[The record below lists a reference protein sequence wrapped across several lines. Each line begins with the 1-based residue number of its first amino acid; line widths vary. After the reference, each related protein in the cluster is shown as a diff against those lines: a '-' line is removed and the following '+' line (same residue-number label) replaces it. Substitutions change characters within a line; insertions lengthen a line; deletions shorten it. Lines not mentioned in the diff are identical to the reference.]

1 MKLGRREQFK
11 NLEVEILRGS
21 WSECEPESAKY
32 SFRPSNWSVLA
43 LVRFRLLVNMG
54 LQAATSDVQLR
65 DLQLR
70 QTAAFNYQLP
80 TSAMSADTNKENIAD
95 GLLAPLEDTSVGTRK
110 AKKSRSL
117 SAGPGSLNV
126 PLKEESGN
134 RRKV

>member
-1 MKLGRREQFK
+1 
-11 NLEVEILRGS
+11 
-21 WSECEPESAKY
+21 
-32 SFRPSNWSVLA
+32 
-43 LVRFRLLVNMG
+43 
-54 LQAATSDVQLR
+54 
-65 DLQLR
+65 
-70 QTAAFNYQLP
+70 
-80 TSAMSADTNKENIAD
+80 MSADTNKENIAD